1 MNLPRLLPTARR
13 LTLAFLLAGASVS
26 SFAIPLA
33 DMRVEDLILMGPDF
47 KTELALNANQATLWN
62 QIDAKTRQ
70 LIRERTSR
78 RDRLQAAVQKG
89 LDAPNIELRDMV
101 GALNAETDTSAAEQ
115 KQLREWWLT
124 VNDALNE
131 TQRRA
136 VATFFAEQILRVDGS
151 GPSPSERKPDDSG
164 KKAGGHGRGGM
175 GGMGGMGGAGGAGAG
190 GGVNGVN
197 VGNNGINVQTPGD

>member
-1 MNLPRLLPTARR
+1 LPRLLPTARR

-47 KTELALNANQATLWN
+47 KTELALNTNQATLWS
-62 QIDAKTRQ
+62 QIEAKTRQ

-78 RDRLQAAVQKG
+78 RDHLQAAVQKA

-101 GALNAETDTSAAEQ
+101 GALNAETDTSAVEQ

-136 VATFFAEQILRVDGS
+136 VATFFAEQILRVDG
-151 GPSPSERKPDDSG
+151 GPAPERKFDDSG

-175 GGMGGMGGAGGAGAG
+175 GGMGGAGGGSAG

>member
-13 LTLAFLLAGASVS
+13 LTLAFVLAGASVS
-26 SFAIPLA
+26 SFAIPIA
-33 DMRVEDLILMGPDF
+33 DMRIEDLILMAPDF

-62 QIDAKTRQ
+62 QVDGKTRQ

-78 RDRLQAAVQKG
+78 RDRLQAAVQQG
-89 LDAPNIELRDMV
+89 LQAPNIELRDMV

-151 GPSPSERKPDDSG
+151 SSPPERKPDDSG
-164 KKAGGHGRGGM
+164 KKAGGHSR
-175 GGMGGMGGAGGAGAG
+175 GGMGGMGGAGGAPT
-190 GGVNGVN
+190 GVGVGTNGV
-197 VGNNGINVQTPGD
+197 NVQTPGY